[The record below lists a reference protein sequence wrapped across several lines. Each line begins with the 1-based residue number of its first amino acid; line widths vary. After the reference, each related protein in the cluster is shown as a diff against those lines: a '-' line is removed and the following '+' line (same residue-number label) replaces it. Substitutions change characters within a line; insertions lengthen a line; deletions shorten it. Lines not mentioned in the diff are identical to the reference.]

1 MKFARKAT
9 TAVGLALTL
18 GLSGLAPVGP
28 VAYAAE
34 DAVVH
39 DGSSSDKAAAS
50 CYEAKQINKDAK
62 SGKYWLYTPS
72 MSAPQQ
78 FYCDQETNGGGWV
91 LIGRGRDGW
100 TENYHGRGAASKL
113 YTSPEGDDAMT
124 PVQLPSTTVDEL
136 LNGQKPQDL
145 EDGVRFRRALN
156 TDGTEWQNIT
166 AHRDQTERWTWA
178 LRSNNIWSNIDVSA
192 DNPQY
197 MQRDRTHFDKTEGHI
212 QQNGT
217 YSVLNFDEQREQGWK
232 LGFSYSRDV
241 RANGN
246 RNESASNS
254 YLYRPSGSNAT
265 PFAFTQVYLRP
276 KLTQQNMG
284 AQAIGD
290 NGTAASNRRALP
302 KSGSMPWK
310 WRTSDKSGTGNV
322 NEMNTY
328 VQAITQVGDTVFTG
342 GDFAYLESAAG
353 AHVDQSYLAG
363 FNVNT
368 GELVQTFKPK
378 FNGQIK
384 SLEALPNNKLAVGGE
399 FTEVNGEKV
408 PGFAVLDPATGQL
421 DRELNL
427 QVENNVSGSALSVKT
442 LQAQG
447 DYLYLGGTFTHLKS
461 SGTPNKVYS
470 RNAARVKISTNQVDR
485 TWTPRFNGTVNGMS
499 ASADNSEVF
508 AAGYFTEMND
518 QRAFRVARIL
528 DSAKKVGTWEVTPSY
543 LPDPQTRE
551 KRVWG
556 FHFDVQDAGSSVW
569 LGGTEHMISQYTKN
583 EPMTRLSSSIT
594 RNGGDFQDLHL
605 NGNNIYGA
613 CHCGDFLY
621 QGSGTHDYAWRGS
634 TVTDSIRLVAA
645 FDKDSGKTLPEFA
658 PTLKGKSGHGI
669 WESFVDSNGVLW
681 VGGDLNRSL
690 GENGVQQES
699 VGFVRYAP
707 RDVTP
712 PPAPSNLTVT
722 QSGDNDQLNWSAS
735 GEAGAR
741 YHVLRNDRVIAT
753 VNGTSYR
760 VKHTDNARYFVRAA
774 DANGNY
780 SASTSVAVSGKKA
793 EQPQPENPKQENPQP
808 QPENPKQDDPKQEDP
823 KQDNP
828 KQEQPKQEQPKQEN
842 PKQEDPKQDNPK
854 QEQPKQ
860 EDPKQEQPKQDD
872 PKQDDNK
879 NIVKPQPENPI
890 QDDPKQ
896 EQPKQDNPP
905 KQEDPK
911 QDEQPQPENPATDDQ
926 VQPADPNDDLKPN
939 EPKQQENPKQEQP
952 KQEDPKQDNPK
963 QEQPKQEDPKQ
974 EQKPQG
980 DQVLVDSGSSWV
992 YRGGSDRA
1000 ESEWKTRSWLGGAWS
1015 RGKAPLGAGSVNVET
1030 EVNTFFGTPMSIY
1043 ARKDVTLTKEQAQQ
1057 YLKLTTYADDGTVV
1071 YVNGKEVA
1079 RKNMPQGRISANTP
1093 ATQRPESQNAQ
1104 LFSVDVPAEYL
1115 REGRNAI
1122 AVEVHANSH
1131 WSNNISFDMQ
1141 VISTAQHQN
1150 PLPEVQNQEDNG
1162 QQHRPQVWYWYYPE
1176 YYGNYGNGDYY
1187 GRRNQRVAYNYDH
1200 RGFGYMGGFGYA
1212 HGFFGRAFYDYGFGW

>member
-34 DAVVH
+34 DASVH

-50 CYEAKQINKDAK
+50 CYEAKQVNKDAK

-78 FYCDQETNGGGWV
+78 FYCDQETDGGGWV

-712 PPAPSNLTVT
+712 PPAPSNLTVA

-793 EQPQPENPKQENPQP
+793 EQPKQENPKQENPQP
-808 QPENPKQDDPKQEDP
+808 QPENPKQEDPKQED
-823 KQDNP
+823 P

-842 PKQEDPKQDNPK
+842 
-854 QEQPKQ
+854 
-860 EDPKQEQPKQDD
+860 PKQEQPKQDD

-992 YRGGSDRA
+992 YRVGSDRA

>member
-50 CYEAKQINKDAK
+50 CYEAKQVNKDAK

-793 EQPQPENPKQENPQP
+793 EQPKQENPKQENPQP

-823 KQDNP
+823 KQ
-828 KQEQPKQEQPKQEN
+828 EQ
-842 PKQEDPKQDNPK
+842 PK

-896 EQPKQDNPP
+896 EQPKQDNP

-992 YRGGSDRA
+992 YRVGSDRA

>member
-50 CYEAKQINKDAK
+50 CYEAKQVNKDAK

-543 LPDPQTRE
+543 LPDAQTRAR
-551 KRVWG
+551 RVWG

-735 GEAGAR
+735 GEAGAH

-793 EQPQPENPKQENPQP
+793 EQPKQENPKQENPQP

-823 KQDNP
+823 KQEQP
-828 KQEQPKQEQPKQEN
+828 KQEQPKQEQPKQE
-842 PKQEDPKQDNPK
+842 D
-854 QEQPKQ
+854 PKQ

-896 EQPKQDNPP
+896 EQPKQDNP

-911 QDEQPQPENPATDDQ
+911 QEQPQPENPATDDQ

-939 EPKQQENPKQEQP
+939 DPKQQENPKREQP

-992 YRGGSDRA
+992 YRVGSDRA

>member
-50 CYEAKQINKDAK
+50 CYEAKQVNKDAK

-712 PPAPSNLTVT
+712 PPAPSNLTVA

-793 EQPQPENPKQENPQP
+793 EQPKQENPKQENPQP

-823 KQDNP
+823 KQ
-828 KQEQPKQEQPKQEN
+828 EQ
-842 PKQEDPKQDNPK
+842 PKQDNPK
-854 QEQPKQ
+854 QE
-860 EDPKQEQPKQDD
+860 D

-896 EQPKQDNPP
+896 EQPKQD
-905 KQEDPK
+905 DPK
-911 QDEQPQPENPATDDQ
+911 QEQPQPENPATDDQ

-992 YRGGSDRA
+992 YRVGSDRA

>member
-793 EQPQPENPKQENPQP
+793 EQPKQENPKQENPQP

-823 KQDNP
+823 KQ
-828 KQEQPKQEQPKQEN
+828 EQ
-842 PKQEDPKQDNPK
+842 
-854 QEQPKQ
+854 
-860 EDPKQEQPKQDD
+860 
-872 PKQDDNK
+872 
-879 NIVKPQPENPI
+879 
-890 QDDPKQ
+890 
-896 EQPKQDNPP
+896 
-905 KQEDPK
+905 
-911 QDEQPQPENPATDDQ
+911 
-926 VQPADPNDDLKPN
+926 
-939 EPKQQENPKQEQP
+939 PKQEQP

-992 YRGGSDRA
+992 YRVGSDRA

-1030 EVNTFFGTPMSIY
+1030 EVNTFFGTPMSFY

-1141 VISTAQHQN
+1141 VISTALHQN
-1150 PLPEVQNQEDNG
+1150 PLPEAQNQEDNG

>member
-50 CYEAKQINKDAK
+50 CYEAKQVNKDAK

-712 PPAPSNLTVT
+712 PPAPSNLTVA

-793 EQPQPENPKQENPQP
+793 EQPKQENPKQENPQP

-823 KQDNP
+823 KQ
-828 KQEQPKQEQPKQEN
+828 
-842 PKQEDPKQDNPK
+842 
-854 QEQPKQ
+854 
-860 EDPKQEQPKQDD
+860 
-872 PKQDDNK
+872 
-879 NIVKPQPENPI
+879 
-890 QDDPKQ
+890 
-896 EQPKQDNPP
+896 EQPKQDNP

-992 YRGGSDRA
+992 YRVGSDRA

>member
-50 CYEAKQINKDAK
+50 CYEAKQVNKDAK

-712 PPAPSNLTVT
+712 PPAPSNLTVA

-793 EQPQPENPKQENPQP
+793 EQPKQENPKQENPQP
-808 QPENPKQDDPKQEDP
+808 QPENPKQED
-823 KQDNP
+823 
-828 KQEQPKQEQPKQEN
+828 
-842 PKQEDPKQDNPK
+842 
-854 QEQPKQ
+854 PKQ
-860 EDPKQEQPKQDD
+860 EDPKQEQ
-872 PKQDDNK
+872 
-879 NIVKPQPENPI
+879 
-890 QDDPKQ
+890 
-896 EQPKQDNPP
+896 
-905 KQEDPK
+905 
-911 QDEQPQPENPATDDQ
+911 
-926 VQPADPNDDLKPN
+926 
-939 EPKQQENPKQEQP
+939 PKQEQP

-963 QEQPKQEDPKQ
+963 QEQPKQEAPKQ

-992 YRGGSDRA
+992 YRVGSDRA

-1150 PLPEVQNQEDNG
+1150 PLPEAQNQEDNG

>member
-50 CYEAKQINKDAK
+50 CYEAKQVNKDAK

-690 GENGVQQES
+690 GENGIQQES

-793 EQPQPENPKQENPQP
+793 EQPKQENPKQENPQP
-808 QPENPKQDDPKQEDP
+808 QPESPKQDD
-823 KQDNP
+823 
-828 KQEQPKQEQPKQEN
+828 
-842 PKQEDPKQDNPK
+842 
-854 QEQPKQ
+854 PKQ
-860 EDPKQEQPKQDD
+860 EDPKQEQPKQD
-872 PKQDDNK
+872 N
-879 NIVKPQPENPI
+879 
-890 QDDPKQ
+890 
-896 EQPKQDNPP
+896 P

-963 QEQPKQEDPKQ
+963 QEQPKQEAPKQ

-992 YRGGSDRA
+992 YRVGSDRA

>member
-50 CYEAKQINKDAK
+50 CYEAKQVNKDAK

-310 WRTSDKSGTGNV
+310 WRTSDRSGTGNV

-712 PPAPSNLTVT
+712 PPAPSNLTVA

-753 VNGTSYR
+753 VNGTSYK

-793 EQPQPENPKQENPQP
+793 EQPKQENPQP
-808 QPENPKQDDPKQEDP
+808 QPENPKQE
-823 KQDNP
+823 NP
-828 KQEQPKQEQPKQEN
+828 KQEQPKQD
-842 PKQEDPKQDNPK
+842 DPKQDN
-854 QEQPKQ
+854 PKQ

-992 YRGGSDRA
+992 YRVGSDRA

>member
-50 CYEAKQINKDAK
+50 CYEAKQVNKDAK

-712 PPAPSNLTVT
+712 PPAPSNLTVA

-793 EQPQPENPKQENPQP
+793 EQPKQENPKQENPQP
-808 QPENPKQDDPKQEDP
+808 QPENPKQEQPKQED
-823 KQDNP
+823 P
-828 KQEQPKQEQPKQEN
+828 KQEQPKQEQPKQED
-842 PKQEDPKQDNPK
+842 PKQEAPKQDNPK

-860 EDPKQEQPKQDD
+860 EDPKQEQPKQED

-879 NIVKPQPENPI
+879 NIVNPQPENPI
-890 QDDPKQ
+890 QDAPKQ
-896 EQPKQDNPP
+896 EQ
-905 KQEDPK
+905 PK

-992 YRGGSDRA
+992 YRVGSDRA

-1150 PLPEVQNQEDNG
+1150 PLPEAQNQEDNG

>member
-50 CYEAKQINKDAK
+50 CYEAKQVNKDAK

-712 PPAPSNLTVT
+712 PPAPSNLTVA

-793 EQPQPENPKQENPQP
+793 EQPKQENPKQENPQP

-823 KQDNP
+823 KQ
-828 KQEQPKQEQPKQEN
+828 EQPKQEQPK
-842 PKQEDPKQDNPK
+842 
-854 QEQPKQ
+854 
-860 EDPKQEQPKQDD
+860 
-872 PKQDDNK
+872 
-879 NIVKPQPENPI
+879 
-890 QDDPKQ
+890 
-896 EQPKQDNPP
+896 
-905 KQEDPK
+905 
-911 QDEQPQPENPATDDQ
+911 
-926 VQPADPNDDLKPN
+926 
-939 EPKQQENPKQEQP
+939 QENPKQEQP

-992 YRGGSDRA
+992 YRVGSDRA

>member
-50 CYEAKQINKDAK
+50 CYEAKQVNKDAK

-712 PPAPSNLTVT
+712 PPAPSNLTVA

-793 EQPQPENPKQENPQP
+793 EQPKQENPKQENPQP

-823 KQDNP
+823 KQ
-828 KQEQPKQEQPKQEN
+828 
-842 PKQEDPKQDNPK
+842 
-854 QEQPKQ
+854 
-860 EDPKQEQPKQDD
+860 
-872 PKQDDNK
+872 
-879 NIVKPQPENPI
+879 
-890 QDDPKQ
+890 
-896 EQPKQDNPP
+896 EQPKQDNP

-952 KQEDPKQDNPK
+952 KQEDPKQ
-963 QEQPKQEDPKQ
+963 EQPKQEDPKQ

-992 YRGGSDRA
+992 YRVGSDRA

-1150 PLPEVQNQEDNG
+1150 PLPEAQNQEDNG

-1187 GRRNQRVAYNYDH
+1187 GRRNQRVAYNYDN

>member
-50 CYEAKQINKDAK
+50 CYEAKQVNKDAK

-310 WRTSDKSGTGNV
+310 WRTSDRSGTGNV

-543 LPDPQTRE
+543 LPDAQTRE

-793 EQPQPENPKQENPQP
+793 EQP
-808 QPENPKQDDPKQEDP
+808 KQEDP
-823 KQDNP
+823 KQ
-828 KQEQPKQEQPKQEN
+828 EA
-842 PKQEDPKQDNPK
+842 PKQDNPK

-860 EDPKQEQPKQDD
+860 EDPKQED

-879 NIVKPQPENPI
+879 NIVNPQPENPI

-896 EQPKQDNPP
+896 EQP

-992 YRGGSDRA
+992 YRVGSDRA

>member
-690 GENGVQQES
+690 GENGIQQES

-793 EQPQPENPKQENPQP
+793 EQPKQENPKQENPQP
-808 QPENPKQDDPKQEDP
+808 QPESPKQDDPKQEDP
-823 KQDNP
+823 KQ
-828 KQEQPKQEQPKQEN
+828 EQPKQEQ
-842 PKQEDPKQDNPK
+842 
-854 QEQPKQ
+854 
-860 EDPKQEQPKQDD
+860 
-872 PKQDDNK
+872 
-879 NIVKPQPENPI
+879 
-890 QDDPKQ
+890 
-896 EQPKQDNPP
+896 P

-992 YRGGSDRA
+992 YRVGSDRA

>member
-50 CYEAKQINKDAK
+50 CYEAKQVNKDAK

-712 PPAPSNLTVT
+712 PPAPSNLTVA

-793 EQPQPENPKQENPQP
+793 EQPKQENPKQENPQP

-828 KQEQPKQEQPKQEN
+828 KQEQPKQEQPKQE
-842 PKQEDPKQDNPK
+842 DPKQD
-854 QEQPKQ
+854 
-860 EDPKQEQPKQDD
+860 
-872 PKQDDNK
+872 
-879 NIVKPQPENPI
+879 
-890 QDDPKQ
+890 
-896 EQPKQDNPP
+896 
-905 KQEDPK
+905 
-911 QDEQPQPENPATDDQ
+911 
-926 VQPADPNDDLKPN
+926 
-939 EPKQQENPKQEQP
+939 NPKQEQP

-992 YRGGSDRA
+992 YRVGSDRA

-1150 PLPEVQNQEDNG
+1150 PLPEAQNQEDNG

-1187 GRRNQRVAYNYDH
+1187 GRRNQRVAYNYDN

>member
-50 CYEAKQINKDAK
+50 CYEAKQVNKDAK

-518 QRAFRVARIL
+518 LRAFRVARIL

-543 LPDPQTRE
+543 LPDAQTRAR
-551 KRVWG
+551 RVWG

-793 EQPQPENPKQENPQP
+793 EQPKQENPKQENPQP

-823 KQDNP
+823 KQ
-828 KQEQPKQEQPKQEN
+828 EQPKQEQPKQEN
-842 PKQEDPKQDNPK
+842 PKQE
-854 QEQPKQ
+854 
-860 EDPKQEQPKQDD
+860 QPKQD
-872 PKQDDNK
+872 
-879 NIVKPQPENPI
+879 
-890 QDDPKQ
+890 
-896 EQPKQDNPP
+896 
-905 KQEDPK
+905 
-911 QDEQPQPENPATDDQ
+911 
-926 VQPADPNDDLKPN
+926 
-939 EPKQQENPKQEQP
+939 
-952 KQEDPKQDNPK
+952 DPKQDNPK

-992 YRGGSDRA
+992 YRVGSDRA

>member
-50 CYEAKQINKDAK
+50 CYEAKQVNKDAK

-793 EQPQPENPKQENPQP
+793 EQPKQENPKQENPQP

-823 KQDNP
+823 KQ
-828 KQEQPKQEQPKQEN
+828 EQPKQEQPKQE
-842 PKQEDPKQDNPK
+842 D
-854 QEQPKQ
+854 
-860 EDPKQEQPKQDD
+860 PKQDD

-896 EQPKQDNPP
+896 EDPKQEQPKQDNP

-992 YRGGSDRA
+992 YRVGSDRA

>member
-50 CYEAKQINKDAK
+50 CYEAKQVNKDAK

-793 EQPQPENPKQENPQP
+793 EQPKQENPKQENPQP
-808 QPENPKQDDPKQEDP
+808 QPENPKQEDPKQEDP
-823 KQDNP
+823 KQ
-828 KQEQPKQEQPKQEN
+828 EQ
-842 PKQEDPKQDNPK
+842 PK

-860 EDPKQEQPKQDD
+860 EDPKQEQPKQED

-879 NIVKPQPENPI
+879 NIVNPQPENPI

-896 EQPKQDNPP
+896 EQP

-963 QEQPKQEDPKQ
+963 QEQPKQEAPKQ

-992 YRGGSDRA
+992 YRVGSDRA

>member
-50 CYEAKQINKDAK
+50 CYEAKQVNKDAK

-793 EQPQPENPKQENPQP
+793 EQPKQENPKQENP
-808 QPENPKQDDPKQEDP
+808 
-823 KQDNP
+823 
-828 KQEQPKQEQPKQEN
+828 
-842 PKQEDPKQDNPK
+842 
-854 QEQPKQ
+854 
-860 EDPKQEQPKQDD
+860 
-872 PKQDDNK
+872 
-879 NIVKPQPENPI
+879 
-890 QDDPKQ
+890 
-896 EQPKQDNPP
+896 
-905 KQEDPK
+905 
-911 QDEQPQPENPATDDQ
+911 QPQPENPATDDQ

-992 YRGGSDRA
+992 YRVGSDRA

>member
-50 CYEAKQINKDAK
+50 CYEAKQVNKDAK

-793 EQPQPENPKQENPQP
+793 EQPKQENPKQENPQP
-808 QPENPKQDDPKQEDP
+808 QPENPKQEDPKQEA
-823 KQDNP
+823 
-828 KQEQPKQEQPKQEN
+828 
-842 PKQEDPKQDNPK
+842 PKQDNPK

-860 EDPKQEQPKQDD
+860 EDPKQED

-879 NIVKPQPENPI
+879 NIVNPQPENPI

-896 EQPKQDNPP
+896 EQP

-992 YRGGSDRA
+992 YRVGSDRA

>member
-34 DAVVH
+34 DAAVH

-50 CYEAKQINKDAK
+50 CYEAKQVNKDAK

-427 QVENNVSGSALSVKT
+427 QVENNVSGSALAVKT

-753 VNGTSYR
+753 VNGTSYK

-793 EQPQPENPKQENPQP
+793 EQPKQENPKQENPQP

-823 KQDNP
+823 KQ
-828 KQEQPKQEQPKQEN
+828 
-842 PKQEDPKQDNPK
+842 
-854 QEQPKQ
+854 
-860 EDPKQEQPKQDD
+860 EDPKQEQPK
-872 PKQDDNK
+872 
-879 NIVKPQPENPI
+879 
-890 QDDPKQ
+890 
-896 EQPKQDNPP
+896 
-905 KQEDPK
+905 
-911 QDEQPQPENPATDDQ
+911 
-926 VQPADPNDDLKPN
+926 
-939 EPKQQENPKQEQP
+939 QENPKQEQP

-974 EQKPQG
+974 EQKPQD

-992 YRGGSDRA
+992 YRVGSDRA

>member
-50 CYEAKQINKDAK
+50 CYEAKQVNKDAK

-793 EQPQPENPKQENPQP
+793 EQPKQENPKQENPQP
-808 QPENPKQDDPKQEDP
+808 KQENPKQDDPKQEDP
-823 KQDNP
+823 KQ
-828 KQEQPKQEQPKQEN
+828 EQ
-842 PKQEDPKQDNPK
+842 PKQDNPK
-854 QEQPKQ
+854 QE
-860 EDPKQEQPKQDD
+860 DPQ
-872 PKQDDNK
+872 
-879 NIVKPQPENPI
+879 
-890 QDDPKQ
+890 
-896 EQPKQDNPP
+896 
-905 KQEDPK
+905 

-992 YRGGSDRA
+992 YRVGSDRA

>member
-50 CYEAKQINKDAK
+50 CYEAKQVNKDAK

-543 LPDPQTRE
+543 LPDAQTRAR
-551 KRVWG
+551 RVWG

-793 EQPQPENPKQENPQP
+793 EQPKQENPQP

-823 KQDNP
+823 KQ
-828 KQEQPKQEQPKQEN
+828 EQPKQEQPKQEA
-842 PKQEDPKQDNPK
+842 PKQDNPK

-992 YRGGSDRA
+992 YRVGSDRA

>member
-1 MKFARKAT
+1 M
-9 TAVGLALTL
+9 
-18 GLSGLAPVGP
+18 
-28 VAYAAE
+28 
-34 DAVVH
+34 
-39 DGSSSDKAAAS
+39 
-50 CYEAKQINKDAK
+50 
-62 SGKYWLYTPS
+62 
-72 MSAPQQ
+72 
-78 FYCDQETNGGGWV
+78 
-91 LIGRGRDGW
+91 
-100 TENYHGRGAASKL
+100 
-113 YTSPEGDDAMT
+113 
-124 PVQLPSTTVDEL
+124 
-136 LNGQKPQDL
+136 
-145 EDGVRFRRALN
+145 
-156 TDGTEWQNIT
+156 
-166 AHRDQTERWTWA
+166 
-178 LRSNNIWSNIDVSA
+178 
-192 DNPQY
+192 
-197 MQRDRTHFDKTEGHI
+197 
-212 QQNGT
+212 
-217 YSVLNFDEQREQGWK
+217 LNFDEQREQGWK

-284 AQAIGD
+284 VQAIGD

-543 LPDPQTRE
+543 LPDAQTARE
-551 KRVWG
+551 G
-556 FHFDVQDAGSSVW
+556 CGASTLTFQDAGSSVW

-712 PPAPSNLTVT
+712 PPAPSNLTVA

-793 EQPQPENPKQENPQP
+793 EQPKQENPKQENPQP

-823 KQDNP
+823 KQEQPKQDNPQQEDP
-828 KQEQPKQEQPKQEN
+828 KQEQPKQEQPKQEA
-842 PKQEDPKQDNPK
+842 PKQDNPK

-860 EDPKQEQPKQDD
+860 EDPKQEQPKQED

-879 NIVKPQPENPI
+879 NIVNPQPENPI
-890 QDDPKQ
+890 QDAPKQ
-896 EQPKQDNPP
+896 EQ
-905 KQEDPK
+905 PK

-992 YRGGSDRA
+992 YRVGSDRA

>member
-50 CYEAKQINKDAK
+50 CYEAKQVNKDAK

-712 PPAPSNLTVT
+712 PPAPSNLTVA

-793 EQPQPENPKQENPQP
+793 EQPKQENPQP
-808 QPENPKQDDPKQEDP
+808 QPENPKQEDPKQED
-823 KQDNP
+823 P
-828 KQEQPKQEQPKQEN
+828 KQEQPKQEQPKQE
-842 PKQEDPKQDNPK
+842 
-854 QEQPKQ
+854 
-860 EDPKQEQPKQDD
+860 D

-879 NIVKPQPENPI
+879 NIVNPQPENPI
-890 QDDPKQ
+890 QDAPKQ
-896 EQPKQDNPP
+896 EQ
-905 KQEDPK
+905 PK

-963 QEQPKQEDPKQ
+963 QEQPKQEAPKQ

-992 YRGGSDRA
+992 YRVGSDRA

-1150 PLPEVQNQEDNG
+1150 PLPEAQNQEDNG

>member
-50 CYEAKQINKDAK
+50 CYEAKQVNKDAK

-793 EQPQPENPKQENPQP
+793 EQPKQENPKQENPQP

-828 KQEQPKQEQPKQEN
+828 KQEQPKQEQPKQE
-842 PKQEDPKQDNPK
+842 QPKQDN
-854 QEQPKQ
+854 
-860 EDPKQEQPKQDD
+860 PKQEQPKQDD

-963 QEQPKQEDPKQ
+963 QEQPKQEAPKQ

-992 YRGGSDRA
+992 YRVGSDRA

-1150 PLPEVQNQEDNG
+1150 PLPEAQNQEDNG

>member
-34 DAVVH
+34 DASVH

-50 CYEAKQINKDAK
+50 CYEAKQVNKDAK

-310 WRTSDKSGTGNV
+310 WRTSDRSGTGNV

-427 QVENNVSGSALSVKT
+427 QVENNVSGSALAVKT

-793 EQPQPENPKQENPQP
+793 EQPKQENPKQENPQP
-808 QPENPKQDDPKQEDP
+808 QPENPKQEDPKQED
-823 KQDNP
+823 P
-828 KQEQPKQEQPKQEN
+828 KQEQPKQEQ
-842 PKQEDPKQDNPK
+842 
-854 QEQPKQ
+854 
-860 EDPKQEQPKQDD
+860 PKQEQPKQDD

-896 EQPKQDNPP
+896 EQPKQDN
-905 KQEDPK
+905 PK

-974 EQKPQG
+974 EQKPQD

-992 YRGGSDRA
+992 YRVGSDRA

-1162 QQHRPQVWYWYYPE
+1162 QQYRPQVWYWYYPE

>member
-50 CYEAKQINKDAK
+50 CYEAKQVNKDAK

-712 PPAPSNLTVT
+712 PPAPSNLTVA

-793 EQPQPENPKQENPQP
+793 EQPKQENPKQENP
-808 QPENPKQDDPKQEDP
+808 
-823 KQDNP
+823 
-828 KQEQPKQEQPKQEN
+828 
-842 PKQEDPKQDNPK
+842 
-854 QEQPKQ
+854 
-860 EDPKQEQPKQDD
+860 
-872 PKQDDNK
+872 
-879 NIVKPQPENPI
+879 
-890 QDDPKQ
+890 
-896 EQPKQDNPP
+896 
-905 KQEDPK
+905 
-911 QDEQPQPENPATDDQ
+911 QPQPENPATDDQ

-992 YRGGSDRA
+992 YRVGSDRA

-1150 PLPEVQNQEDNG
+1150 PLPEAQNQEDNG

>member
-50 CYEAKQINKDAK
+50 CYEAKQVNKDAK

-78 FYCDQETNGGGWV
+78 FYCDQETDGGGWV

-113 YTSPEGDDAMT
+113 YTNPEGDDAMT

-753 VNGTSYR
+753 VNGTSYK

-793 EQPQPENPKQENPQP
+793 EQPKQENPKQENPQP

-823 KQDNP
+823 KQ
-828 KQEQPKQEQPKQEN
+828 EQ
-842 PKQEDPKQDNPK
+842 PK

-860 EDPKQEQPKQDD
+860 EDPKQ
-872 PKQDDNK
+872 DDNK
-879 NIVKPQPENPI
+879 NIVNPQPENPI

-896 EQPKQDNPP
+896 EQP

-939 EPKQQENPKQEQP
+939 EPKQQEQPKQEQP

-963 QEQPKQEDPKQ
+963 QEQPKQEAPKQ

-992 YRGGSDRA
+992 YRVGSDRA

-1150 PLPEVQNQEDNG
+1150 PLPEAQNQEDNG

>member
-50 CYEAKQINKDAK
+50 CYEAKQVNKDAK

-543 LPDPQTRE
+543 LPDAQTRE

-712 PPAPSNLTVT
+712 PPAPSNLTVA

-793 EQPQPENPKQENPQP
+793 EQPKQENPKQENPQP
-808 QPENPKQDDPKQEDP
+808 QPESPKQDD
-823 KQDNP
+823 
-828 KQEQPKQEQPKQEN
+828 
-842 PKQEDPKQDNPK
+842 
-854 QEQPKQ
+854 PKQ
-860 EDPKQEQPKQDD
+860 EDPKQEQPKQD
-872 PKQDDNK
+872 N
-879 NIVKPQPENPI
+879 
-890 QDDPKQ
+890 
-896 EQPKQDNPP
+896 P

-992 YRGGSDRA
+992 YRVGSDRA

>member
-50 CYEAKQINKDAK
+50 CYEAKQVNKDAK

-124 PVQLPSTTVDEL
+124 PLQLPSTTVDEL

-232 LGFSYSRDV
+232 IGFSYSRDV

-645 FDKDSGKTLPEFA
+645 FDKDSGKPLPEFA

-712 PPAPSNLTVT
+712 PPAPSNLTVA

-793 EQPQPENPKQENPQP
+793 EQPKQENPKQENPQP
-808 QPENPKQDDPKQEDP
+808 QPENPKQEDPKQEAP

-828 KQEQPKQEQPKQEN
+828 KQEQPKQEEPKQEQPKQE
-842 PKQEDPKQDNPK
+842 EPK

-860 EDPKQEQPKQDD
+860 EDPKQ
-872 PKQDDNK
+872 DDNK
-879 NIVKPQPENPI
+879 NIVNPQPENPI

-896 EQPKQDNPP
+896 EQP

-963 QEQPKQEDPKQ
+963 QEQPKQEAPKQ

-992 YRGGSDRA
+992 YRVGSDRA

-1150 PLPEVQNQEDNG
+1150 PLPEAQNQEDNG

>member
-50 CYEAKQINKDAK
+50 CYEAKQVNKDAK

-342 GDFAYLESAAG
+342 GDFKYVESAG
-353 AHVDQSYLAG
+353 GERVDQSYLAG
-363 FNVNT
+363 YNVDS
-368 GELVQTFKPK
+368 GELVRSFRPT

-384 SLEALPNNKLAVGGE
+384 ALEALPNNRLAVGGE

-408 PGFAVLDPATGQL
+408 NHFVILDATTGQI
-421 DRELNL
+421 DRTWDL
-427 QVENNVSGSALSVKT
+427 QIQRRNGDAVQVKT
-442 LQAQG
+442 LLVQDG
-447 DYLYLGGTFTHLKS
+447 YLYIGGNFTHVKGNTS
-461 SGTPNKVYS
+461 KAYAYS
-470 RNAARVKISTNQVDR
+470 RGAARIKLSNGAVDWNWR
-485 TWTPRFNGTVNGMS
+485 PNFNGTVNGITA
-499 ASADNSEVF
+499 ASDNSTVH
-508 AAGYFTEMND
+508 AAGYFTELNN
-518 QRAFRVARIL
+518 QRAFRLAALNGSDASNIRWEWEPSLKLNITDRIVY
-528 DSAKKVGTWEVTPSY
+528 AF
-543 LPDPQTRE
+543 Q
-551 KRVWG
+551 
-556 FHFDVQDAGSSVW
+556 FDVQDAGSTVW
-569 LGGTEHMISQYTKN
+569 TAGADHLIANYSKNGYGRISTAISKY
-583 EPMTRLSSSIT
+583 
-594 RNGGDFQDLHL
+594 GGDWQDLHL
-605 NGNNIYGA
+605 SGNTIYGA
-613 CHCGDFLY
+613 CHCGDVLFE
-621 QGSGTHDYAWRGS
+621 GS
-634 TVTDSIRLVAA
+634 TGYHTYWKESKAVHRMRLVAA
-645 FDKDSGKTLPEFA
+645 FDKDSGEVVGEFS
-658 PTLKGKSGHGI
+658 PVLKGASGYGV
-669 WESFVDSNGVLW
+669 WESFVDSRGNLW
-681 VGGDLNRSL
+681 VGGDINRSL
-690 GENGVQQES
+690 GANGEQRT
-699 VGFVRYAP
+699 VGFARFAP
-707 RDVTP
+707 RDVTAP
-712 PPAPSNLTVT
+712 STPSNLSVQRDGSTDKLSW
-722 QSGDNDQLNWSAS
+722 SGVREN
-735 GEAGAR
+735 GAR
-741 YHVLRNDRVIAT
+741 YQVLRNDRVIAT
-753 VNGTSYR
+753 VSGTSYE
-760 VKHTDNARYFVRAA
+760 VEHTDGARYYVRSI
-774 DANGNY
+774 DASENF
-780 SASTSVAVSGKKA
+780 SAST
-793 EQPQPENPKQENPQP
+793 
-808 QPENPKQDDPKQEDP
+808 
-823 KQDNP
+823 
-828 KQEQPKQEQPKQEN
+828 
-842 PKQEDPKQDNPK
+842 
-854 QEQPKQ
+854 
-860 EDPKQEQPKQDD
+860 
-872 PKQDDNK
+872 
-879 NIVKPQPENPI
+879 
-890 QDDPKQ
+890 
-896 EQPKQDNPP
+896 
-905 KQEDPK
+905 
-911 QDEQPQPENPATDDQ
+911 
-926 VQPADPNDDLKPN
+926 
-939 EPKQQENPKQEQP
+939 
-952 KQEDPKQDNPK
+952 
-963 QEQPKQEDPKQ
+963 
-974 EQKPQG
+974 
-980 DQVLVDSGSSWV
+980 
-992 YRGGSDRA
+992 
-1000 ESEWKTRSWLGGAWS
+1000 GA
-1015 RGKAPLGAGSVNVET
+1015 A
-1030 EVNTFFGTPMSIY
+1030 
-1043 ARKDVTLTKEQAQQ
+1043 QA
-1057 YLKLTTYADDGTVV
+1057 
-1071 YVNGKEVA
+1071 
-1079 RKNMPQGRISANTP
+1079 
-1093 ATQRPESQNAQ
+1093 
-1104 LFSVDVPAEYL
+1104 
-1115 REGRNAI
+1115 
-1122 AVEVHANSH
+1122 
-1131 WSNNISFDMQ
+1131 
-1141 VISTAQHQN
+1141 
-1150 PLPEVQNQEDNG
+1150 
-1162 QQHRPQVWYWYYPE
+1162 
-1176 YYGNYGNGDYY
+1176 
-1187 GRRNQRVAYNYDH
+1187 
-1200 RGFGYMGGFGYA
+1200 
-1212 HGFFGRAFYDYGFGW
+1212 

>member
-50 CYEAKQINKDAK
+50 CYEAKQVNKDAK

-342 GDFAYLESAAG
+342 GDFKYVESAG
-353 AHVDQSYLAG
+353 GERVDQSYLAG
-363 FNVNT
+363 YNVDS
-368 GELVQTFKPK
+368 GELVRSFRPT

-384 SLEALPNNKLAVGGE
+384 ALEALPNNRLAVGGE

-408 PGFAVLDPATGQL
+408 NHFVILDATTGQI
-421 DRELNL
+421 DRTWDL
-427 QVENNVSGSALSVKT
+427 QIQRRNGDAVQVKT
-442 LQAQG
+442 LLVQDG
-447 DYLYLGGTFTHLKS
+447 YLYIGGNFTHVKGNTS
-461 SGTPNKVYS
+461 KAYAYS
-470 RNAARVKISTNQVDR
+470 RGAARIKLSNGAVDWNWR
-485 TWTPRFNGTVNGMS
+485 PNFNGTVNGITA
-499 ASADNSEVF
+499 ASDNSTVH
-508 AAGYFTEMND
+508 AAGYFTELNN
-518 QRAFRVARIL
+518 QRAFRLAALNGSDASNIRWEWEPSLKLNITDRIVY
-528 DSAKKVGTWEVTPSY
+528 AF
-543 LPDPQTRE
+543 Q
-551 KRVWG
+551 
-556 FHFDVQDAGSSVW
+556 FDVQDAGSTVW
-569 LGGTEHMISQYTKN
+569 TAGADHLIANYSKNGYGRISTAISKY
-583 EPMTRLSSSIT
+583 
-594 RNGGDFQDLHL
+594 GGDWQDLHL
-605 NGNNIYGA
+605 SGNTIYGA
-613 CHCGDFLY
+613 CHCGDVLFE
-621 QGSGTHDYAWRGS
+621 GS
-634 TVTDSIRLVAA
+634 TGYHTYWKESKAVHRMRLVAA
-645 FDKDSGKTLPEFA
+645 FDKDSGEVIGEFS
-658 PTLKGKSGHGI
+658 PVLKGASGYGV
-669 WESFVDSNGVLW
+669 WESFVDSRGNLW
-681 VGGDLNRSL
+681 VGGDINRSL
-690 GENGVQQES
+690 GANGEQRT
-699 VGFVRYAP
+699 VGFARFAP
-707 RDVTP
+707 RDVTAP
-712 PPAPSNLTVT
+712 STPSNLSVQRDGSTDKLSW
-722 QSGDNDQLNWSAS
+722 SGVRES
-735 GEAGAR
+735 GAR
-741 YHVLRNDRVIAT
+741 YQVLRDDRVIAT
-753 VNGTSYR
+753 VSGTSYE
-760 VKHTDNARYFVRAA
+760 VEHTDGARYYVRSI
-774 DANGNY
+774 DASENF
-780 SASTSVAVSGKKA
+780 SAST
-793 EQPQPENPKQENPQP
+793 
-808 QPENPKQDDPKQEDP
+808 
-823 KQDNP
+823 
-828 KQEQPKQEQPKQEN
+828 
-842 PKQEDPKQDNPK
+842 
-854 QEQPKQ
+854 
-860 EDPKQEQPKQDD
+860 
-872 PKQDDNK
+872 
-879 NIVKPQPENPI
+879 
-890 QDDPKQ
+890 
-896 EQPKQDNPP
+896 
-905 KQEDPK
+905 
-911 QDEQPQPENPATDDQ
+911 
-926 VQPADPNDDLKPN
+926 
-939 EPKQQENPKQEQP
+939 
-952 KQEDPKQDNPK
+952 
-963 QEQPKQEDPKQ
+963 
-974 EQKPQG
+974 
-980 DQVLVDSGSSWV
+980 
-992 YRGGSDRA
+992 
-1000 ESEWKTRSWLGGAWS
+1000 GA
-1015 RGKAPLGAGSVNVET
+1015 A
-1030 EVNTFFGTPMSIY
+1030 
-1043 ARKDVTLTKEQAQQ
+1043 QA
-1057 YLKLTTYADDGTVV
+1057 
-1071 YVNGKEVA
+1071 
-1079 RKNMPQGRISANTP
+1079 
-1093 ATQRPESQNAQ
+1093 
-1104 LFSVDVPAEYL
+1104 
-1115 REGRNAI
+1115 
-1122 AVEVHANSH
+1122 
-1131 WSNNISFDMQ
+1131 
-1141 VISTAQHQN
+1141 
-1150 PLPEVQNQEDNG
+1150 
-1162 QQHRPQVWYWYYPE
+1162 
-1176 YYGNYGNGDYY
+1176 
-1187 GRRNQRVAYNYDH
+1187 
-1200 RGFGYMGGFGYA
+1200 
-1212 HGFFGRAFYDYGFGW
+1212 

>member
-50 CYEAKQINKDAK
+50 CYEAKQVNKDAK

-793 EQPQPENPKQENPQP
+793 EQPKQENPKQENPQP

-823 KQDNP
+823 KQ
-828 KQEQPKQEQPKQEN
+828 EQPKQEQPKQEN
-842 PKQEDPKQDNPK
+842 PKQE
-854 QEQPKQ
+854 
-860 EDPKQEQPKQDD
+860 QPKQD
-872 PKQDDNK
+872 
-879 NIVKPQPENPI
+879 
-890 QDDPKQ
+890 
-896 EQPKQDNPP
+896 
-905 KQEDPK
+905 
-911 QDEQPQPENPATDDQ
+911 
-926 VQPADPNDDLKPN
+926 
-939 EPKQQENPKQEQP
+939 
-952 KQEDPKQDNPK
+952 DPKQDNPK

-992 YRGGSDRA
+992 YRVGSDRA

>member
-50 CYEAKQINKDAK
+50 CYEAKQVNKDAK

-232 LGFSYSRDV
+232 IGFSYSRDV

-290 NGTAASNRRALP
+290 NGTTASNRRALP

-712 PPAPSNLTVT
+712 PPAPSNLTVA

-793 EQPQPENPKQENPQP
+793 EQPKQENPKQENPQP
-808 QPENPKQDDPKQEDP
+808 QPENPKQDDPKQE
-823 KQDNP
+823 NP
-828 KQEQPKQEQPKQEN
+828 KQEQPKQEE
-842 PKQEDPKQDNPK
+842 
-854 QEQPKQ
+854 
-860 EDPKQEQPKQDD
+860 PKQEQPKQDD

-896 EQPKQDNPP
+896 EQPKQEDP

-939 EPKQQENPKQEQP
+939 EPKQQENPKQE
-952 KQEDPKQDNPK
+952 DPKQDNPK

-992 YRGGSDRA
+992 YRVGSDRA

-1150 PLPEVQNQEDNG
+1150 PLPEAQNQEDNG

-1176 YYGNYGNGDYY
+1176 YYGNYGYGDYY
-1187 GRRNQRVAYNYDH
+1187 GRRNQHVAYNYDH

>member
-50 CYEAKQINKDAK
+50 CYEAKQVNKDAK

-78 FYCDQETNGGGWV
+78 FYCDQETDGGGWV

-113 YTSPEGDDAMT
+113 YTNPEGDDAMT

-753 VNGTSYR
+753 VNGTSYK

-793 EQPQPENPKQENPQP
+793 EQPKQENPKQENPQP

-823 KQDNP
+823 KQEQPKQEQPKQEDPKQEDP
-828 KQEQPKQEQPKQEN
+828 KQEQPKQEQPKQE
-842 PKQEDPKQDNPK
+842 
-854 QEQPKQ
+854 
-860 EDPKQEQPKQDD
+860 D

-879 NIVKPQPENPI
+879 NIVNPQPENPI

-896 EQPKQDNPP
+896 EQP

-939 EPKQQENPKQEQP
+939 EPKQQEQPKQEQP

-963 QEQPKQEDPKQ
+963 QEQPKQEAPKQ

-992 YRGGSDRA
+992 YRVGSDRA

-1150 PLPEVQNQEDNG
+1150 PLPEAQNQEDNG

>member
-34 DAVVH
+34 DASVH

-50 CYEAKQINKDAK
+50 CYEAKQVNKDAK

-543 LPDPQTRE
+543 LPDAQTRE

-712 PPAPSNLTVT
+712 PPAPSNLTVA

-793 EQPQPENPKQENPQP
+793 EQPKQENPKQENPQP
-808 QPENPKQDDPKQEDP
+808 QPE
-823 KQDNP
+823 
-828 KQEQPKQEQPKQEN
+828 
-842 PKQEDPKQDNPK
+842 NPK

-860 EDPKQEQPKQDD
+860 EDPKQEQPKQED

-879 NIVKPQPENPI
+879 NIVNPQPENPI

-896 EQPKQDNPP
+896 EQP

-963 QEQPKQEDPKQ
+963 QEQPKQEAPKQ

-992 YRGGSDRA
+992 YRVGSDRA

>member
-50 CYEAKQINKDAK
+50 CYEAKQVNKDAK

-712 PPAPSNLTVT
+712 PPAPSNLTVA

-753 VNGTSYR
+753 VNGTSYK

-793 EQPQPENPKQENPQP
+793 EQPKQENPKQENPQP

-823 KQDNP
+823 KQ
-828 KQEQPKQEQPKQEN
+828 EQPKQEQPKQED
-842 PKQEDPKQDNPK
+842 PKQEAPKQDNPK

-860 EDPKQEQPKQDD
+860 EDPKQEQPKQED

-879 NIVKPQPENPI
+879 NIVNPQPENPI
-890 QDDPKQ
+890 QDAPKQ
-896 EQPKQDNPP
+896 EQ
-905 KQEDPK
+905 PK

-992 YRGGSDRA
+992 YRVGSDRA

>member
-50 CYEAKQINKDAK
+50 CYEAKQVNKDAK

-712 PPAPSNLTVT
+712 PPAPSNLTVA

-793 EQPQPENPKQENPQP
+793 EQPKQENPKQENPQP

-823 KQDNP
+823 KQ
-828 KQEQPKQEQPKQEN
+828 
-842 PKQEDPKQDNPK
+842 
-854 QEQPKQ
+854 
-860 EDPKQEQPKQDD
+860 
-872 PKQDDNK
+872 
-879 NIVKPQPENPI
+879 
-890 QDDPKQ
+890 
-896 EQPKQDNPP
+896 EQPKQDNP

-992 YRGGSDRA
+992 YRVGSDRA

-1079 RKNMPQGRISANTP
+1079 RKNMPQGHISANTP

-1141 VISTAQHQN
+1141 VISTPQHQN

>member
-50 CYEAKQINKDAK
+50 CYEAKQVNKDAK

-427 QVENNVSGSALSVKT
+427 QVENNVSGSALAVKT

-508 AAGYFTEMND
+508 VAGYFTEMND

-712 PPAPSNLTVT
+712 PPAPSNLTVA

-793 EQPQPENPKQENPQP
+793 EQPKQENPKQENPQP

-823 KQDNP
+823 KQ
-828 KQEQPKQEQPKQEN
+828 EQPKQEQ
-842 PKQEDPKQDNPK
+842 PK

-896 EQPKQDNPP
+896 EQPKQDNP

-992 YRGGSDRA
+992 YRVGSDHA

-1150 PLPEVQNQEDNG
+1150 PLPEAQNQEDNG